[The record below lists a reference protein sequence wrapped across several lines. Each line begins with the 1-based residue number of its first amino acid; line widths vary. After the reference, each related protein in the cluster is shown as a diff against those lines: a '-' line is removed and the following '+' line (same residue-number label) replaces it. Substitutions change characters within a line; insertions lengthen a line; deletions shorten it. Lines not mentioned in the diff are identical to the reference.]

1 MPEAGLIAKLA
12 SDPPLSPEA
21 VARVLQGLGGAAYC
35 WTPGDDSLQWSTN
48 AASVLGC
55 ERIGRMP
62 SGAAYS
68 ELIEPG
74 SGVGR
79 FDAAH
84 RAPVRDGIRG
94 RLFETIYCLVLPPG
108 SEPRR
113 VWIED
118 RGVGYFD
125 DSGRLER
132 VQGIVRRLATAWNP
146 KSANGAEPQAD
157 RQRLA
162 RILDDRLTEAYSEG
176 SEFGF
181 VLVALDRLGR
191 LNDAYGFNVAD
202 EVIDIVWQ
210 RLRAQLGEGEEIAR
224 FSGSKF
230 GIILRRW
237 PAEGLAAAAER
248 FVSAVNA
255 TPPRTSAGAVAASVS
270 AGGLIAPRQGRNV
283 SEIFAHA
290 QDALQ
295 SARTSAGGTFT
306 TYAPS
311 FDRAAERRSNLRF
324 ADDIV
329 SALGDDRVTL
339 AFQPIAR
346 SITRDV
352 AFHECLVR
360 INGRDGRVFD
370 GSAIIPTAERFG
382 LTQLIDRRTLEL
394 AFGALEAEPD
404 LRLSVNVSPSTIHDG
419 AWLHLLEEHARRGL
433 CDRLIVELTET
444 TTISDLES
452 VRRSVHWLHELGCK
466 VAMDDFGVGY
476 TSFRN
481 LRRLG
486 VDMLKI
492 DGSFICTLMQSHDDR
507 HFVRAL
513 LDLARNLDIET
524 VAEWV
529 LDEATAQQLVEW
541 GCTYLQGELIGLAT
555 EKPLPTD
562 SF

>member
-1 MPEAGLIAKLA
+1 MPEAGLIAQLA
-12 SDPPLSPEA
+12 SDTPLSPEA
-21 VARVLQGLGGAAYC
+21 VARVVQGLGGAAYC
-35 WTPGDDSLQWSTN
+35 WSTGDDSLQWSAN
-48 AASVLGC
+48 VAAGLGF
-55 ERIGRMP
+55 ERIEQIS
-62 SGAAYS
+62 SGADYAS
-68 ELIEPG
+68 FIEAG
-74 SGVGR
+74 SGTGR
-79 FDAAH
+79 HDAAQ
-84 RAPVRDGIRG
+84 RAPVRDGKG
-94 RLFETIYCLVLPPG
+94 RVFETVYCLVLPPG
-108 SEPRR
+108 TEPRR
-113 VWIED
+113 LWVED

-125 DSGRLER
+125 DNGRLEH
-132 VQGIVRRLATAWNP
+132 VQGIVRRLATTEAL
-146 KSANGAEPQAD
+146 KSANGAEQQAD

-162 RILDDRLTEAYSEG
+162 RILEDRLTDTYAEG
-176 SEFGF
+176 GEFGF
-181 VLVALDRLGR
+181 VLVALDRLGQ
-191 LNDAYGFNVAD
+191 LNDAYGFHVAD

-210 RLRAQLGEGEEIAR
+210 RLRARLGEGEEIAR

-230 GIILRRW
+230 GIILRHW
-237 PAEGLAAAAER
+237 PHEGLAGAAER
-248 FVSAVNA
+248 FVTAVND
-255 TPPRTSAGAVAASVS
+255 TPPRTSAGAVAAHVS

-283 SEIFAHA
+283 AEIFAHA

-295 SARTSAGGTFT
+295 SARTSARGTFT
-306 TYAPS
+306 SYTPS

-339 AFQPIAR
+339 AFQPIAN
-346 SITRDV
+346 SVSRDV

-382 LTQLIDRRTLEL
+382 LTRLIDRRTLEL
-394 AFGALEAEPD
+394 AFSALDAEPD
-404 LRLSVNVSPSTIHDG
+404 LRLSVNVSPTTIHDG
-419 AWLHLLEEHARRGL
+419 VWMHLLEQNARRGL
-433 CDRLIVELTET
+433 CERLIIELTET
-444 TTISDLES
+444 TSIADLES
-452 VRRSVHWLHELGCK
+452 VRRSVHWLHGLGCK

-492 DGSFICTLMQSHDDR
+492 DGSFISTLMQSHDDR

-555 EKPLPTD
+555 EKPLPTG

>member
-1 MPEAGLIAKLA
+1 MPEAGLIVQLA

-21 VARVLQGLGGAAYC
+21 VVRVVQGLGGAAYC
-35 WTPGDDSLQWSTN
+35 WSLADNSLQWSPD
-48 AASVLGC
+48 AAAALGC
-55 ERIGRMP
+55 QDMERLA
-62 SGAAYS
+62 SGGAYGDF
-68 ELIEPG
+68 IEPG
-74 SGVGR
+74 SGTGR
-79 FDAAH
+79 YDAAD
-84 RAPVRDGIRG
+84 RAPVREGVRG
-94 RLFETIYCLVLPPG
+94 RLFETIYCLMLPQG
-108 SEPRR
+108 NESRR
-113 VWIED
+113 LWVED

-125 DSGRLER
+125 DNGRLER
-132 VQGIVRRLATAWNP
+132 VQGIVRRLV
-146 KSANGAEPQAD
+146 SARDPQSINGAEPQAD

-162 RILDDRLTEAYSEG
+162 RILENRLADAYAEG
-176 SEFGF
+176 TEFGF
-181 VLVALDRLGR
+181 VLVALERLGR
-191 LNDAYGFNVAD
+191 LNDAYGFHVAD

-237 PAEGLAAAAER
+237 PPEGLAAAAER
-248 FVSAVNA
+248 FVAAVND
-255 TPPRTSAGAVAASVS
+255 TPPRTSAGAVAANVS
-270 AGGLIAPRQGRNV
+270 AGGLIAPRQGHNV
-283 SEIFAHA
+283 AEIFAHA

-295 SARTSAGGTFT
+295 SARTSTSGTFT
-306 TYAPS
+306 AYAPS

-329 SALGDDRVTL
+329 SALENNRVTL
-339 AFQPIAR
+339 AFQPIADAV
-346 SITRDV
+346 TRDV
-352 AFHECLVR
+352 LFHECLVR

-370 GSAIIPTAERFG
+370 GSTIIPTAERFG
-382 LTQLIDRRTLEL
+382 LTGLIDRRTLEL
-394 AFGALEAEPD
+394 AFGALEAEPS

-419 AWLHLLEEHARRGL
+419 AWLNLLEHAQRGL
-433 CDRLIVELTET
+433 CERLIIELTET
-444 TTISDLES
+444 TSIADLES
-452 VRRSVHWLHELGCK
+452 VRRCVHWLHGLGCK

-492 DGSFICTLMQSHDDR
+492 DGSFIATLMQSHDDR

-555 EKPLPTD
+555 EKPLPGPA
-562 SF
+562 F